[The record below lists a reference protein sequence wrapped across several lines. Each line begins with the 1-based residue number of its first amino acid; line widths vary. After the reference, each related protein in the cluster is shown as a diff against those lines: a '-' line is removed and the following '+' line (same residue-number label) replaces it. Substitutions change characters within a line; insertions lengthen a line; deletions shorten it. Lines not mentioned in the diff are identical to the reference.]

1 MNEIVTRVFEYEGN
15 RVRTALR
22 NGEPR
27 FHAGDV
33 CAILEIGNPSQA
45 LARLDEDE
53 KDTLISNDT
62 VGRPQE
68 MLFVTEAGLY
78 ALVLGSRKPEAK
90 LFKRWITHEVIP
102 AIRQNGG
109 YLAKPMSVEDMIIL
123 QAQSVKELKA
133 KVDGLEQKI
142 EWQERQIEDTRQG
155 MVDINVPLRNQF
167 NKAVRE
173 LAFRRSLGY
182 DAAYDTVYDTLGA
195 QEHIDIKRRARNRG
209 VKPIDIL
216 EQSDLLVK
224 ATRLAKAL

>member
-1 MNEIVTRVFEYEGN
+1 MNEIMPRVFEYQGSQ
-15 RVRTALR
+15 VRTVLI
-22 NGEPR
+22 NGEPW
-27 FHAGDV
+27 FVAKDV
-33 CAILEIGNPSQA
+33 CDILEHTNSRMA
-45 LARLDEDE
+45 LERLDDDE
-53 KDTLISNDT
+53 KGVST
-62 VGRPQE
+62 VYTPGGPQDMAVVSE
-68 MLFVTEAGLY
+68 PGLY
-78 ALVLGSRKPEAK
+78 ALVLTSRLREAK
-90 LFKRWITHEVIP
+90 AFKRWITHEVIP

-133 KVDGLEQKI
+133 KVDHIEQKV
-142 EWQERQIEDTRQG
+142 EWQGQQIEDTRRG

-182 DAAYDTVYDTLGA
+182 DAAYDTVYDILGA